1 MPSSSP
7 LNNADRLPP
16 HTLMRPESMRT
27 FVIAALCFMH
37 ANFNVIARQDTI
49 ELRSHKDQHVL
60 VVNGSTFFIKGM
72 NWDYYPP
79 GTNYSYSLW
88 NQPEAT
94 IIAALDYEMGLLKNM
109 GVNVIRQYSGVPA
122 KWITYIHERF
132 GIYTVLN
139 HTFGR
144 YGLTVNHTW
153 IPNVNYADPEIQ
165 SILLQE
171 LQHMVSDYKD
181 TPGLLM
187 YLLGNENNYGLFW
200 RGAETEDIPVKDK
213 QSTKD
218 AVQMYRLFNKAVRTM
233 KTVDNRHP
241 VAICNGDLLFLA
253 IIAEECRDVDVLGI
267 NVYRGISF
275 DNAFDRVRKEYGKP
289 LMFTEFGADAYNTQ
303 TNAED
308 QESQAKYL
316 IGNWKELYANA
327 ADNGKAGNCLGG
339 FSFQF
344 SDGWWKY
351 GQTTNLDV
359 HDVNAS
365 WSNGGYQNDFVEGEN
380 NMNEEWFGICA
391 KGKANEQ
398 GLYTLYPRAAYYALK
413 KIHSYSPYDVA
424 TDSLL
429 ARLDETTITQSMLL
443 ANADIA
449 AREQKKNSIYL
460 SDLQATFTTFNTG
473 GSLISTGQQG
483 ISSAPAYPKRLGFDH
498 MQSFNVGVTAN
509 PAPNV
514 TANVQ
519 FNILGNVAEKPID
532 EVFYENRGRPITVKN
547 PDGTQQNIVNDR
559 IVLYK
564 SSLSWNSAYFNLT
577 GFYRSGHFHWGYE
590 GDFFGLYPEAN
601 YGPNI
606 DIYSANTPFG
616 FELEGKKLMK
626 GLKIAFGPELWWG
639 ANPALLLKYSTSLFS
654 TDITGI
660 YQEDLMQR
668 DNIQSSFAIPVP
680 KTRKAALSLQKR
692 FNNIRMTIGGLWG
705 GQPLNGRS
713 FQVIRG
719 DANSYVVYEDKI
731 RSSDNFGGK
740 IKVTYESSTFNWYAL
755 GSVLG
760 LVANGGFDNTKTFTG
775 WKLKDVGTGNLMNFL
790 SGFTFNVGQLQI
802 APNLLWQKPIE
813 GPIPS
818 WVDAPARPR
827 NILEDPFSVRSNRET
842 IAGEILFTY
851 DPTPATWM
859 YEWDNDRAEDAAF
872 AVSANVMY
880 RHLPTTQDA
889 AIGILSNGR
898 TTFVFP
904 GAAPSQDLWEASARI
919 VSKVNP
925 GFGIIV
931 NLYVGNGQANGSDT
945 RTIQRYGAD
954 LRTIYKQS
962 KLVLFCK
969 VNDWGPFD
977 YHRDFNLTFPLQ
989 LMAELSTELAKP
1001 DWFMLPGTRVG
1012 MRATYRTLNRYS
1024 PRYAPTLTIDPAGN
1038 WVPDPTAV
1046 GFPSGNEW
1054 EIRTFVQVSMGS

>member
-1 MPSSSP
+1 MIHCDPHQRGPAASP
-7 LNNADRLPP
+7 
-16 HTLMRPESMRT
+16 TFTRPDTMRT
-27 FVIAALCFMH
+27 FILAVLCFLH
-37 ANFNVIARQDTI
+37 TNFNVVARQDTV
-49 ELRSHKDQHVL
+49 ELRSSNEQHML
-60 VVNGSTFFIKGM
+60 IVNGQKLFVKGM
-72 NWDYYPP
+72 NWDYYPT

-109 GVNVIRQYSGVPA
+109 GVNVIRQYTGVPA
-122 KWITYIHERF
+122 KWITYIHKKF

-144 YGLTVNHTW
+144 YGLTVDNAW
-153 IPNVNYADPEIQ
+153 VANVDYGDPEIQ

-171 LQHMVSDYKD
+171 VERMVSDYKD

-218 AVQMYRLFNKAVRTM
+218 AVQMYRLFNKAVLTM
-233 KTVDNRHP
+233 KSVDSRHP
-241 VAICNGDLLFLA
+241 IAICNGDLLFLD
-253 IIAEECRDVDVLGI
+253 IIAKECHDVDVLGI

-303 TNAED
+303 TNSED

-316 IGNWKELYANA
+316 VGNWKEIYANA
-327 ADNGKAGNCLGG
+327 AGNGKAGNCLGG
-339 FSFQF
+339 FTFQF

-351 GQTTNLDV
+351 GQTSNLDV

-365 WSNGGYQNDFVEGEN
+365 WSNGGYQSDYVEGEN

-413 KIHSYSPYDVA
+413 QIHAYSPYDVA
-424 TDSLL
+424 TVSMQ
-429 ARLDETTITQSMLL
+429 ANLDETAITQSMLL
-443 ANADIA
+443 ANADKT
-449 AREQKKNSIYL
+449 AREQKKSSIYL

-483 ISSAPAYPKRLGFDH
+483 ISNAPAYPKKLGFDH

-519 FNILGNVAEKPID
+519 FNILGNVAENPID
-532 EVFYENRGRPITVKN
+532 EVFYENRGRPITVRN

-564 SSLSWNSAYFNLT
+564 SSLSWNSTYFNLT
-577 GFYRSGHFHWGYE
+577 GFYRTGHFHWGYE

-616 FELEGKKLMK
+616 FELEGKKFMK
-626 GLKIAFGPELWWG
+626 GLKVAFGPELWWG
-639 ANPALLLKYSTSLFS
+639 ANPAILVKYSTSLFS
-654 TDITGI
+654 TDITGMF
-660 YQEDLMQR
+660 QEDLMQR

-680 KTRKAALSLQKR
+680 KTRKAALSLQKSFDKLR
-692 FNNIRMTIGGLWG
+692 VTIGGLWG
-705 GQPLNGRS
+705 GQPLNGRP

-719 DANSYVVYEDKI
+719 DVNDYAVYEDTI

-740 IKVTYESSTFNWYAL
+740 IKVTYESSTFNWYAQ

-775 WKLKDVGTGNLMNFL
+775 WKLKDVGSGNLMNFL

-802 APNLLWQKPIE
+802 APNMLWQKPLE

-827 NILEDPFSVRSNRET
+827 NILDDPFSVRSNRET
-842 IAGEILFTY
+842 VAGELLLTY

-872 AVSANVMY
+872 AASVNVLY

-904 GAAPSQDLWEASARI
+904 GAAPAQDLWEASARI
-919 VSKVNP
+919 VSKINP
-925 GFGIIV
+925 EFGVIV

-945 RTIQRYGAD
+945 RTIQRFGAD
-954 LRTIYKQS
+954 LRTVYKQS
-962 KLVLFCK
+962 KLILFCK

-1001 DWFMLPGTRVG
+1001 DWFMLPGTKVG
-1012 MRATYRTLNRYS
+1012 MRGTYRTLNKYS
-1024 PRYAPTLTIDPAGN
+1024 PRYSPTLTLDPAGN
-1038 WVPDPTAV
+1038 WVPDPNAI
-1046 GFPSGNEW
+1046 GFPDGNEW
-1054 EIRTFVQVSMGS
+1054 EIRTFVQVSIGS

>member
-1 MPSSSP
+1 MIHYDPHQRGHAASP
-7 LNNADRLPP
+7 
-16 HTLMRPESMRT
+16 TFTRPDTMRT
-27 FVIAALCFMH
+27 FILAVLCLLH
-37 ANFNVIARQDTI
+37 TNFNVVARQDTV
-49 ELRSHKDQHVL
+49 ELRSSNEQHTL
-60 VVNGSTFFIKGM
+60 VVNGKKLFIKGM
-72 NWDYYPP
+72 NWDYYPT

-109 GVNVIRQYSGVPA
+109 GVNVIRQYTGVPA
-122 KWITYIHERF
+122 KWITYIHKKF

-144 YGLTVNHTW
+144 YGLTVDNTW
-153 IPNVNYADPEIQ
+153 VANVDYGDPEIQ

-171 LQHMVSDYKD
+171 VQRMVSDYKD

-218 AVQMYRLFNKAVRTM
+218 AVQMYRLFNKAVLTM
-233 KTVDNRHP
+233 KSVDSRHP
-241 VAICNGDLLFLA
+241 IAICNGDLLFLD

-303 TNAED
+303 TNSED

-316 IGNWKELYANA
+316 VGNWKEIYANA
-327 ADNGKAGNCLGG
+327 AGNGKAGNCLGG
-339 FSFQF
+339 FTFQF

-351 GQTTNLDV
+351 GQTSNLDV

-365 WSNGGYQNDFVEGEN
+365 WSNGGYQNDYVEGEN

-413 KIHSYSPYDVA
+413 QIHAYSPYDVA
-424 TDSLL
+424 TDSVQ
-429 ARLDETTITQSMLL
+429 AHLDETALTQSMLL
-443 ANADIA
+443 ANADKS
-449 AREQKKNSIYL
+449 AREQKKSSIYL

-473 GSLISTGQQG
+473 GSLISTGQPG
-483 ISSAPAYPKRLGFDH
+483 ISNAPAYPKKLGFDH

-519 FNILGNVAEKPID
+519 FNILGNVAENPID
-532 EVFYENRGRPITVKN
+532 EVFYENRGRPITVRN

-564 SSLSWNSAYFNLT
+564 SSLSWNSTYFNLT
-577 GFYRSGHFHWGYE
+577 GFYRTGHFHWGYE

-616 FELEGKKLMK
+616 FELEGKKFMK
-626 GLKIAFGPELWWG
+626 GLKVAFGPELWWG
-639 ANPALLLKYSTSLFS
+639 ANPAILVKYSTSLFS
-654 TDITGI
+654 TDITGMF
-660 YQEDLMQR
+660 QEDLMQR

-680 KTRKAALSLQKR
+680 KTRKAALSLQKSFDKLR
-692 FNNIRMTIGGLWG
+692 VTIGGLWG
-705 GQPLNGRS
+705 GQPLNGRP

-719 DANSYVVYEDKI
+719 DVNNYAVYEDTI

-740 IKVTYESSTFNWYAL
+740 IKVTYESSAFNWYAQ

-775 WKLKDVGTGNLMNFL
+775 WKLKDVGSGNLMNFL

-802 APNLLWQKPIE
+802 APNMLWQKPLE

-827 NILEDPFSVRSNRET
+827 NILDDPFSVRSNRET
-842 IAGEILFTY
+842 IAGELLLTY

-859 YEWDNDRAEDAAF
+859 YEWDNDRAEDAPF
-872 AVSANVMY
+872 AASVNVLY

-904 GAAPSQDLWEASARI
+904 GAAPAQDLWEASARI
-919 VSKVNP
+919 VSKINP
-925 GFGIIV
+925 EFGVIV

-945 RTIQRYGAD
+945 RTIQRFGAD
-954 LRTIYKQS
+954 LRTVYKQS
-962 KLVLFCK
+962 KLILFCK

-1001 DWFMLPGTRVG
+1001 DWFMLPGTKVG
-1012 MRATYRTLNRYS
+1012 MRGTYRTLNKYS
-1024 PRYAPTLTIDPAGN
+1024 PRYSPTLTLDPAGN
-1038 WVPDPTAV
+1038 WVPDPNAI
-1046 GFPSGNEW
+1046 GFPDGNEW
-1054 EIRTFVQVSMGS
+1054 EIRTFVQVSIGS

>member
-1 MPSSSP
+1 
-7 LNNADRLPP
+7 
-16 HTLMRPESMRT
+16 MRT
-27 FVIAALCFMH
+27 FILAVLCLLH
-37 ANFNVIARQDTI
+37 TNFNVVARQDTV
-49 ELRSHKDQHVL
+49 ELRSSNEQHTL
-60 VVNGSTFFIKGM
+60 VVNGKKLFIKGM
-72 NWDYYPP
+72 NWDYYPT
-79 GTNYSYSLW
+79 GTTYSYSLW

-109 GVNVIRQYSGVPA
+109 GVNVIRQYTGVPA
-122 KWITYIHERF
+122 KWITYIHKKF

-144 YGLTVNHTW
+144 YGLTVDNTW
-153 IPNVNYADPEIQ
+153 VANVDYGDPEIQ

-171 LQHMVSDYKD
+171 VQRMVSDYKD

-218 AVQMYRLFNKAVRTM
+218 AVQMYRLFNKAVLTM
-233 KTVDNRHP
+233 KSVDSRHP
-241 VAICNGDLLFLA
+241 IAICNGDLLFLD

-289 LMFTEFGADAYNTQ
+289 LMFTEFGSDAYNTQ
-303 TNAED
+303 TNSED

-316 IGNWKELYANA
+316 VGNWKEIYANA
-327 ADNGKAGNCLGG
+327 AGNGKAGNCLGG
-339 FSFQF
+339 FTFQF

-351 GQTTNLDV
+351 GQTSNLDV

-365 WSNGGYQNDFVEGEN
+365 WSNGGYQNDYVEGEN

-413 KIHSYSPYDVA
+413 QIHAYSPYDVA
-424 TDSLL
+424 TDSVQ
-429 ARLDETTITQSMLL
+429 AHLDETAITQSMLL
-443 ANADIA
+443 ANADKS
-449 AREQKKNSIYL
+449 AREQKKSSIYL

-483 ISSAPAYPKRLGFDH
+483 ISNAPAYPKKLGFDH

-519 FNILGNVAEKPID
+519 FNILGNVAENPID
-532 EVFYENRGRPITVKN
+532 EVFYENRGRPITVRN

-564 SSLSWNSAYFNLT
+564 SSLSWNSTYFNLT
-577 GFYRSGHFHWGYE
+577 GFYRTGHFHWGYE

-616 FELEGKKLMK
+616 FELEGKKFMK
-626 GLKIAFGPELWWG
+626 GLKVAFGPELWWG
-639 ANPALLLKYSTSLFS
+639 ANPAILVKYSTSLFS
-654 TDITGI
+654 TDITGMF
-660 YQEDLMQR
+660 QEDLMQR

-680 KTRKAALSLQKR
+680 KTRKAALSLQKSFDKLR
-692 FNNIRMTIGGLWG
+692 VTIGGLWG
-705 GQPLNGRS
+705 GQPLNGRP

-719 DANSYVVYEDKI
+719 DVNNYAVYEDTI

-740 IKVTYESSTFNWYAL
+740 IKVTYESSAFNWYAQ

-775 WKLKDVGTGNLMNFL
+775 WKLKDVGSGNLMNFL

-802 APNLLWQKPIE
+802 APNMLWQKPLE

-827 NILEDPFSVRSNRET
+827 NILDDPFSVRSNRET
-842 IAGEILFTY
+842 IAGELLLTY

-859 YEWDNDRAEDAAF
+859 YEWDNDRAEDAPF
-872 AVSANVMY
+872 AASVNVLY

-904 GAAPSQDLWEASARI
+904 GAAPAQDLWEASARI
-919 VSKVNP
+919 VSKINP
-925 GFGIIV
+925 EFGVIV

-945 RTIQRYGAD
+945 RTIQRFGAD
-954 LRTIYKQS
+954 LRTVYKQS
-962 KLVLFCK
+962 KLILFCK

-1001 DWFMLPGTRVG
+1001 DWFMLPGTKVG
-1012 MRATYRTLNRYS
+1012 MRGTYRTLNKYS
-1024 PRYAPTLTIDPAGN
+1024 PRYSPTLTLDPAGN
-1038 WVPDPTAV
+1038 WVPDPNAI
-1046 GFPSGNEW
+1046 GFPDGNEW
-1054 EIRTFVQVSMGS
+1054 EIRTFVQVSIGS

>member
-1 MPSSSP
+1 
-7 LNNADRLPP
+7 
-16 HTLMRPESMRT
+16 MRT
-27 FVIAALCFMH
+27 FILAVLCLLH
-37 ANFNVIARQDTI
+37 TNFNVVARQDSV
-49 ELRSHKDQHVL
+49 ELRSSNEQHTL
-60 VVNGSTFFIKGM
+60 VVNGKKLFIKGM
-72 NWDYYPP
+72 NWDYYPT

-122 KWITYIHERF
+122 KWITYIHKKF
-132 GIYTVLN
+132 GIYTILN

-144 YGLTVNHTW
+144 YGLTVDNKW
-153 IPNVNYADPEIQ
+153 VANVDYGDPEIQ

-171 LQHMVSDYKD
+171 VQRMVSDYKD

-218 AVQMYRLFNKAVRTM
+218 AVQMYRLFNKAVLTM
-233 KTVDNRHP
+233 KSVDSRHP
-241 VAICNGDLLFLA
+241 IAICNGDLLFLD

-303 TNAED
+303 TNSED

-316 IGNWKELYANA
+316 VGNWKEIYANA
-327 ADNGKAGNCLGG
+327 AGNGKAGNCLGG
-339 FSFQF
+339 FTFQF

-351 GQTTNLDV
+351 GQTSNLDV

-365 WSNGGYQNDFVEGEN
+365 WSNGGYQNDYVEGEN

-413 KIHSYSPYDVA
+413 QIHAYSPYDVA
-424 TDSLL
+424 TDSVQ
-429 ARLDETTITQSMLL
+429 AHLDETAITQSMLL
-443 ANADIA
+443 ANAYKS
-449 AREQKKNSIYL
+449 AREQKKSSIYL

-483 ISSAPAYPKRLGFDH
+483 ISNAPAYPKKLGFDH

-519 FNILGNVAEKPID
+519 FNILGNVAENPID
-532 EVFYENRGRPITVKN
+532 EVFYENRGRPITVRN

-564 SSLSWNSAYFNLT
+564 SSLSWNSTYFNLT
-577 GFYRSGHFHWGYE
+577 GFYRTGHFHWGYE

-616 FELEGKKLMK
+616 FELEGKKFMK
-626 GLKIAFGPELWWG
+626 GLKVAFGPELWWG
-639 ANPALLLKYSTSLFS
+639 ANPAILVKYSTSLLS
-654 TDITGI
+654 TDITGMF
-660 YQEDLMQR
+660 QEDLMQR

-680 KTRKAALSLQKR
+680 KTRKAALSLQKSFDKLR
-692 FNNIRMTIGGLWG
+692 VTIGGLWG
-705 GQPLNGRS
+705 GQPLNGRP

-719 DANSYVVYEDKI
+719 DVNNYAVYEDTI

-775 WKLKDVGTGNLMNFL
+775 WKLKDVGSGNLMNFL
-790 SGFTFNVGQLQI
+790 SGFTFNIGQLQI
-802 APNLLWQKPIE
+802 APNMLWQKPLE

-827 NILEDPFSVRSNRET
+827 NILDDPFSVRSNRET
-842 IAGEILFTY
+842 IAGELLLTY

-859 YEWDNDRAEDAAF
+859 YEWDNDRAEDAPF
-872 AVSANVMY
+872 AASVNVLY

-904 GAAPSQDLWEASARI
+904 GAAPAQDLWEASARI
-919 VSKVNP
+919 VSKINP
-925 GFGIIV
+925 EFGVIV

-945 RTIQRYGAD
+945 RTIQRFGAD
-954 LRTIYKQS
+954 LRTVYKQS
-962 KLVLFCK
+962 KLILFCK

-1001 DWFMLPGTRVG
+1001 DWFMLPGTKVG
-1012 MRATYRTLNRYS
+1012 MRGTYRTLNKYS
-1024 PRYAPTLTIDPAGN
+1024 PRYSPTLTLDPAGN
-1038 WVPDPTAV
+1038 WVPDPNAI
-1046 GFPSGNEW
+1046 GFPDGNEW
-1054 EIRTFVQVSMGS
+1054 EIRTFVQVSIGS

>member
-1 MPSSSP
+1 
-7 LNNADRLPP
+7 
-16 HTLMRPESMRT
+16 MRT
-27 FVIAALCFMH
+27 FIITVLCLLN
-37 ANFNVIARQDTI
+37 AYLNVVAGQDTI
-49 ELRSHKDQHVL
+49 TIRSHNQQHAL
-60 VVNGSTFFIKGM
+60 EVNGKRLFIKGM
-72 NWDYYPP
+72 NWDYYPT

-109 GVNVIRQYSGVPA
+109 GVNVIRQYLGVPS
-122 KWITYIHERF
+122 KWITYIYKKF

-144 YGLTVNHTW
+144 YGLTVDNTW
-153 IPNVNYADPEIQ
+153 IANIDYADPEVQ

-171 LQHMVSDYKD
+171 VQGMVTDYKD

-218 AVQMYRLFNKAVRTM
+218 AVQMYKLFNSAVRAM
-233 KTVDNRHP
+233 KAADARHP
-241 VAICNGDLLFLA
+241 VAICNGDLLFLD
-253 IIAEECRDVDVLGI
+253 IISEECRDVDVLGI

-289 LMFTEFGADAYNTQ
+289 LMFTEFGADAYNAQ

-316 IGNWKELYANA
+316 VGNWKEIYANA
-327 ADNGKAGNCLGG
+327 AGNGQSDNCLGG
-339 FSFQF
+339 FTFQF

-351 GQTTNLDV
+351 GQTSNLDV

-365 WSNGGYQNDFVEGEN
+365 WSNGGYQNDYVEGEN

-413 KIHSYSPYDVA
+413 EIHHLSPYDA
-424 TDSLL
+424 SPDSL
-429 ARLDETTITQSMLL
+429 RSRVDETTITQSMLL
-443 ANADIA
+443 ANADKS
-449 AREQKKNSIYL
+449 AREQTKSSIYV
-460 SDLQATFTTFNTG
+460 SDLQATFTTFSTG
-473 GSLISTGQQG
+473 GSLISTGQPD
-483 ISSAPAYPKRLGFDH
+483 ISNLPTYPKRLGFDH
-498 MQSFNVGVTAN
+498 MQSFNIGVTAN

-519 FNILGNVAEKPID
+519 FNVLGNVAENPID
-532 EVFYENRGRPITVKN
+532 EVFYENRGRPISVMNT
-547 PDGTQQNIVNDR
+547 DGTQQNIVNDR
-559 IVLYK
+559 LVLYK
-564 SSLSWNSAYFNLT
+564 SSLSWNSTYFNLT
-577 GFYRSGHFHWGYE
+577 GFYRTGHYHWGYE

-616 FELEGKKLMK
+616 FEFEGKKAVK

-639 ANPALLLKYSTSLFS
+639 ANPAVLIKYSTSLGN
-654 TDITGI
+654 TDITGLF
-660 YQEDLMQR
+660 QEDLMQR
-668 DNIQSSFAIPVP
+668 DNVQSSFAVPVP
-680 KTRKAALSLQKR
+680 KTRKASLSLQKR
-692 FNNIRMTIGGLWG
+692 FDNVRVTAGGLWS
-705 GQPLNGRS
+705 GQPLNGRP
-713 FQVIRG
+713 FQLIRG
-719 DANSYVVYEDKI
+719 TIGDYRVYEDTI
-731 RSSDNFGGK
+731 RASDNFGAK
-740 IKVTYESSTFNWYAL
+740 IKITYESSTFNWYAL
-755 GSVLG
+755 GSVMG
-760 LVANGGFDNTKTFTG
+760 LVANGGFDNTQTFTG
-775 WKLKDVGTGNLMNFL
+775 WRLKDIGSGNMMNFL
-790 SGFTFNVGQLQI
+790 SGFTFSVGKLQI
-802 APNLLWQKPIE
+802 APNALWQKPLE

-818 WVDAPARPR
+818 WAQAPARPR
-827 NILEDPFSVRSNRET
+827 NILDDPFSVRSNRET
-842 IAGEILFTY
+842 IAGELLLTY

-859 YEWDNDRAEDAAF
+859 YSWDNDRAEDATF
-872 AVSANVMY
+872 AVSAHMMY

-904 GAAPSQDLWEASARI
+904 GAAPAQDLWEASARI
-919 VSKVNP
+919 VSKISPNLGV
-925 GFGIIV
+925 II
-931 NLYVGNGQANGSDT
+931 NMYMGNGQANGSDT
-945 RTIQRYGAD
+945 RTIQRFGAD
-954 LRTIYKQS
+954 LRAVYKHS

-989 LMAELSTELAKP
+989 LMAEVSTELAKP
-1001 DWFMLPGTRVG
+1001 DWFMLPGTKVG
-1012 MRATYRTLNRYS
+1012 VRTTYRTLDKYS
-1024 PRYAPTLTIDPAGN
+1024 PRYTPTLTLDPAGD
-1038 WVPDPTAV
+1038 WIPDPNAI
-1046 GFPSGNEW
+1046 GFPDGNEW
-1054 EIRTFVQVSMGS
+1054 EIRTFLQVSIGT

>member
-1 MPSSSP
+1 
-7 LNNADRLPP
+7 
-16 HTLMRPESMRT
+16 MRT
-27 FVIAALCFMH
+27 FILAVLCLFH
-37 ANFNVIARQDTI
+37 TNFNVVARQDAI
-49 ELRSHKDQHVL
+49 ELRSSNEQHTL
-60 VVNGSTFFIKGM
+60 VVNGNKLFIKGM
-72 NWDYYPP
+72 NWDYYPT

-109 GVNVIRQYSGVPA
+109 GVNVIRQYTGVPA
-122 KWITYIHERF
+122 KWITYIHKKF

-144 YGLTVNHTW
+144 YGLTVDNTW
-153 IPNVNYADPEIQ
+153 VTNVNYGDPEIQ

-171 LQHMVSDYKD
+171 VQRMVSDYKD

-218 AVQMYRLFNKAVRTM
+218 AVQMYRLFNKAVLKM
-233 KTVDNRHP
+233 KSVDSRHP
-241 VAICNGDLLFLA
+241 IAICNGDLLFLD

-289 LMFTEFGADAYNTQ
+289 LMFTEFGSDAYNTQ
-303 TNAED
+303 TNSED

-316 IGNWKELYANA
+316 VGNWREIYANA
-327 ADNGKAGNCLGG
+327 AGNGRAGNCLGG
-339 FSFQF
+339 FTFQF

-351 GQTTNLDV
+351 GQTSNLDV

-365 WSNGGYQNDFVEGEN
+365 WSNGGYQNDYVEGEN

-413 KIHSYSPYDVA
+413 QIHAYSPYDVA
-424 TDSLL
+424 TDSVQ
-429 ARLDETTITQSMLL
+429 AHLDETAITQSMLL
-443 ANADIA
+443 ANADKS
-449 AREQKKNSIYL
+449 AREQKKSSIYL

-483 ISSAPAYPKRLGFDH
+483 ISNAPAYPKKLGFDH

-519 FNILGNVAEKPID
+519 FNILGNVAENPID
-532 EVFYENRGRPITVKN
+532 EVFYENRGRPITVRN

-564 SSLSWNSAYFNLT
+564 SSLSWNSTYFNLT
-577 GFYRSGHFHWGYE
+577 GFYRTGHFHWGYE

-616 FELEGKKLMK
+616 FELEGKKFMK
-626 GLKIAFGPELWWG
+626 GLKVAFGPELWWG
-639 ANPALLLKYSTSLFS
+639 ANPAILVKYSTSLFS
-654 TDITGI
+654 TDITGMF
-660 YQEDLMQR
+660 QEDLMQR

-680 KTRKAALSLQKR
+680 KTRKAALSLQKSFDKLR
-692 FNNIRMTIGGLWG
+692 VTIGGLWG
-705 GQPLNGRS
+705 GQPLNGRP

-719 DANSYVVYEDKI
+719 DVNNYAVYEDTI

-740 IKVTYESSTFNWYAL
+740 LKVTYESSTFNWYAQ

-775 WKLKDVGTGNLMNFL
+775 WKLKDVGSGNLMNFL

-802 APNLLWQKPIE
+802 APNMLWQKPLE

-827 NILEDPFSVRSNRET
+827 NILDDPFSVRSNRET
-842 IAGEILFTY
+842 IAGELLLTY

-859 YEWDNDRAEDAAF
+859 YEWDNDRAEDAPF
-872 AVSANVMY
+872 AASVNVLY

-904 GAAPSQDLWEASARI
+904 GAAPAQDLWEASARI
-919 VSKVNP
+919 VSKINP
-925 GFGIIV
+925 EFGVIV

-945 RTIQRYGAD
+945 RTIQRFGAD
-954 LRTIYKQS
+954 LRTVYKQS

-1001 DWFMLPGTRVG
+1001 DWFMLPGTKVG
-1012 MRATYRTLNRYS
+1012 MRGTYRTLNKYS
-1024 PRYAPTLTIDPAGN
+1024 PRYSPTLTLDPAGN
-1038 WVPDPTAV
+1038 WVPDPNAI
-1046 GFPSGNEW
+1046 GFPDGNEW
-1054 EIRTFVQVSMGS
+1054 EIRTFVQMSIGS

>member
-1 MPSSSP
+1 
-7 LNNADRLPP
+7 
-16 HTLMRPESMRT
+16 MRT
-27 FVIAALCFMH
+27 FFISVLCLLH
-37 ANFNVIARQDTI
+37 AYCNVVAGQDSI
-49 ELRSHKDQHVL
+49 ELRSNNQQHRL
-60 VVNGSTFFIKGM
+60 IVNGQEFFIKGM
-72 NWDYYPP
+72 NWDYYPT

-88 NQPEAT
+88 KQSDAT
-94 IIAALDYEMGLLKNM
+94 ITAALDYEMGLLKNM
-109 GVNVIRQYSGVPA
+109 GVNVIRQYTGIPS
-122 KWITYIHERF
+122 KWITYIHKKF

-144 YGLTVNHTW
+144 YGLTVGSAW
-153 IPNVNYADPEIQ
+153 IPNVDYASPEIQ

-171 LQHMVSDYKD
+171 VQNMVSEYKD

-200 RGAETEDIPVKDK
+200 RGAETEDIPVNEK

-218 AVQMYRLFNKAVRTM
+218 AVQLYRLFNKAVQTM
-233 KTVDNRHP
+233 KAIDSRHP
-241 VAICNGDLLFLA
+241 VSICNGDLLFLD
-253 IIAEECRDVDVLGI
+253 IIAKECRDVDVLGI

-275 DNAFDRVRKEYGKP
+275 DNAFERVKKEYGKP

-308 QESQAKYL
+308 QESQTRYL
-316 IGNWKELYANA
+316 VGNWMEIYANA
-327 ADNGKAGNCLGG
+327 ANKGKADNCLGG
-339 FSFQF
+339 FTFQF

-351 GQTTNLDV
+351 GQTLNLDV
-359 HDVNAS
+359 HDINAS
-365 WSNGGYQNDFVEGEN
+365 WSNGGYQNDYVDGEN

-398 GLYTLYPRAAYYALK
+398 GLYRLYPRAAYYALK
-413 KIHSYSPYDVA
+413 SIHAYSPFDISI
-424 TDSLL
+424 DSLQARVNEYPL
-429 ARLDETTITQSMLL
+429 AQSVLL
-443 ANADIA
+443 ANADGSS
-449 AREQKKNSIYL
+449 REQNKSSVYV
-460 SDLQATFTTFNTG
+460 SDLQATFTTFSTG
-473 GSLISTGQQG
+473 GSLISTGQSG
-483 ISSAPAYPKRLGFDH
+483 LSNVPSYPNKLGFDH

-519 FNILGNVAEKPID
+519 FNILGNVAENPID
-532 EVFYENRGRPITVKN
+532 EVFYENRGRPITVRN

-564 SSLSWNSAYFNLT
+564 SSLSWNSAYFNLI
-577 GFYRSGHFHWGYE
+577 GFYRTGHYHWGYE

-606 DIYSANTPFG
+606 DTYSANTPFG
-616 FELEGKKLMK
+616 FEIEGKKLLK

-639 ANPALLLKYSTSLFS
+639 ANPAVLIKYSTSLLN
-654 TDITGI
+654 TDITGMF
-660 YQEDLMQR
+660 QEDLMQR

-680 KTRKAALSLQKR
+680 KTRKASLNLQKR
-692 FNNIRMTIGGLWG
+692 FDNVRVSVGGLWG
-705 GQPLNGRS
+705 GQPLNGRP

-719 DANSYVVYEDKI
+719 DVNNYAVYEDTI

-740 IKVTYESSTFNWYAL
+740 IKVTYESSTFNWYAQ

-775 WKLKDVGTGNLMNFL
+775 WKLKDVGSGNLMNFL

-802 APNLLWQKPIE
+802 APNMLWQKPLE

-827 NILEDPFSVRSNRET
+827 NILDDPFSVRANRET
-842 IAGEILFTY
+842 VAGELLLTY

-872 AVSANVMY
+872 AASVNVLY

-904 GAAPSQDLWEASARI
+904 GAAPAQDLWEASARI
-919 VSKVNP
+919 VSKINP
-925 GFGIIV
+925 EFGVIV

-945 RTIQRYGAD
+945 RTIQRFGAD
-954 LRTIYKQS
+954 LRTVYKQS

-1001 DWFMLPGTRVG
+1001 DWFMLPGTKVG
-1012 MRATYRTLNRYS
+1012 MRGTYRTLNKYS
-1024 PRYAPTLTIDPAGN
+1024 PRYSPTLTLDPAGN
-1038 WVPDPTAV
+1038 WVPDPNAI
-1046 GFPSGNEW
+1046 GFPDGNEW
-1054 EIRTFVQVSMGS
+1054 EIRTFVQVSIGS

>member
-1 MPSSSP
+1 
-7 LNNADRLPP
+7 
-16 HTLMRPESMRT
+16 MRT
-27 FVIAALCFMH
+27 FILAVLCLLH
-37 ANFNVIARQDTI
+37 TNFNVVARQDTV
-49 ELRSHKDQHVL
+49 ELRSSNEQHTL
-60 VVNGSTFFIKGM
+60 VVNGKKLFIKGM
-72 NWDYYPP
+72 NWDYYPT

-109 GVNVIRQYSGVPA
+109 GVNVIRQYTGVPA
-122 KWITYIHERF
+122 KWITYIHKKF

-144 YGLTVNHTW
+144 YGLTVDNTW
-153 IPNVNYADPEIQ
+153 VANVDYGDPEIQ

-171 LQHMVSDYKD
+171 VQRMVSDYKD

-218 AVQMYRLFNKAVRTM
+218 AVQMYRLFNKAVLTM
-233 KTVDNRHP
+233 KSVDSRHP
-241 VAICNGDLLFLA
+241 IAICNGDLLFLD

-303 TNAED
+303 TNSED

-316 IGNWKELYANA
+316 VGNWKEIYANA
-327 ADNGKAGNCLGG
+327 AGNGKAGNCLGG
-339 FSFQF
+339 FTFQF

-351 GQTTNLDV
+351 GQTSNLDV

-365 WSNGGYQNDFVEGEN
+365 WSNGGYQNDYVEGEN

-413 KIHSYSPYDVA
+413 QIHAYSPYDVA
-424 TDSLL
+424 TDSVQ
-429 ARLDETTITQSMLL
+429 AHLDETALTQSMLL
-443 ANADIA
+443 ANADKS
-449 AREQKKNSIYL
+449 AREQKKSSIYL

-473 GSLISTGQQG
+473 GSLISTGQPG
-483 ISSAPAYPKRLGFDH
+483 ISNAPAYPKKLGFDH

-519 FNILGNVAEKPID
+519 FNILGNVAENPID
-532 EVFYENRGRPITVKN
+532 EVFYENRGRPITVRN

-564 SSLSWNSAYFNLT
+564 SSLSWNSTYFNLT
-577 GFYRSGHFHWGYE
+577 GFYRTGHFHWGYE

-616 FELEGKKLMK
+616 FELEGKKFMK
-626 GLKIAFGPELWWG
+626 GLKVAFGPELWWG
-639 ANPALLLKYSTSLFS
+639 ANPAILVKYSTSLFS
-654 TDITGI
+654 TDITGMF
-660 YQEDLMQR
+660 QEDLMQR

-680 KTRKAALSLQKR
+680 KTRKAALSLQKSFDKLR
-692 FNNIRMTIGGLWG
+692 VTIGGLWG
-705 GQPLNGRS
+705 GQPLNGRP

-719 DANSYVVYEDKI
+719 DVNNYAVYEDTI

-740 IKVTYESSTFNWYAL
+740 IKVTYESSAFNWYAQ

-775 WKLKDVGTGNLMNFL
+775 WKLKDVGSGNLMNFL

-802 APNLLWQKPIE
+802 APNMLWQKPLE

-827 NILEDPFSVRSNRET
+827 NILDDPFSVRSNRET
-842 IAGEILFTY
+842 IAGELLLTY

-859 YEWDNDRAEDAAF
+859 YEWDNDRAEDAPF
-872 AVSANVMY
+872 AASVNVLY

-904 GAAPSQDLWEASARI
+904 GAAPAQDLWEASARI
-919 VSKVNP
+919 VSKINP
-925 GFGIIV
+925 EFGVIV

-945 RTIQRYGAD
+945 RTIQRFGAD
-954 LRTIYKQS
+954 LRTVYKQS
-962 KLVLFCK
+962 KLILFCK

-1001 DWFMLPGTRVG
+1001 DWFMLPGTKVG
-1012 MRATYRTLNRYS
+1012 MRGTYRTLNKYS
-1024 PRYAPTLTIDPAGN
+1024 PRYSPTLTLDPAGN
-1038 WVPDPTAV
+1038 WVPDPNAI
-1046 GFPSGNEW
+1046 GFPDGNEW
-1054 EIRTFVQVSMGS
+1054 EIRTFVQVSIGS